1 MTQKPNQRS
10 VMEKPTAPTAKMSK
24 TARLITAGKI
34 SSPAPTIRAWD
45 SVASATANAIVPGAR
60 MNSTVPSRRSATPE
74 AAVNTLASSCPTVT
88 FKKQKT
94 KK

>member
-1 MTQKPNQRS
+1 
-10 VMEKPTAPTAKMSK
+10 
-24 TARLITAGKI
+24 
-34 SSPAPTIRAWD
+34 
-45 SVASATANAIVPGAR
+45 